1 MWKRGALLDKGALAD
16 ELGHKLVHDRGLFN
30 VFPSDLGT
38 VRVSGS
44 LRLLVNGRLK
54 TLKRCL
60 VTVRQQDA
68 EFAHSVV
75 VKQHALLSKDLR
87 FNLCNVDV
95 QTSVG
100 SLDLVGYFTTK
111 KNYGCS
117 GRVWVDVKIISFVMN
132 VF

>member
-1 MWKRGALLDKGALAD
+1 MDKGALAN

-38 VRVSGS
+38 VSVSGT
-44 LRLLVNGRLK
+44 LRLLVNRRFRK
-54 TLKRCL
+54 VRSCT
-60 VTVRQQDA
+60 VTARQQDA

-87 FNLCNVDV
+87 FNLCHVDV
-95 QTSVG
+95 PTSLG

-117 GRVWVDVKIISFVMN
+117 GRVWVDAQIINFVTN
-132 VF
+132 LF